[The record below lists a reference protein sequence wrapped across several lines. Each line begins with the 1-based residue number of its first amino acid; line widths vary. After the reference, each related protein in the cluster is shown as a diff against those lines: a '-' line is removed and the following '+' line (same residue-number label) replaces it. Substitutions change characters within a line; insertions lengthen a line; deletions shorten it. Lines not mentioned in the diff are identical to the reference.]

1 MSEATLPRPT
11 ILFSAGLRRD
21 GQALARVLAELGR
34 LYQFHDRDCI
44 CCYDV
49 SVTQCRALELLA
61 EHGPMTLND
70 LAAALY
76 LDKSTV
82 SRVVDALERKEY
94 ARRQAHPQDGRAV
107 RVQLSRR
114 GRALVERIQDDLALR
129 HASLLAE
136 FPPEVRSAAIRL
148 LAQLAGAAAKPV
160 ARIGG
165 KCCVVQPLTAGRR

>member
-1 MSEATLPRPT
+1 MTPTIAARPT
-11 ILFSAGLRRD
+11 TLFSASLRRD
-21 GQALARVLAELGR
+21 GRALAGVLAELGR

-61 EHGPMTLND
+61 ERGSMTLNE

-82 SRVVDALERKEY
+82 SRVVDTLERKEY
-94 ARRQAHPQDGRAV
+94 ARRQAHPEDGRAI
-107 RVQLSRR
+107 RVELSRR
-114 GRALVERIQDDLALR
+114 GRALVDRIQDDLALR

-136 FPPEVRSAAIRL
+136 FPPDVREGAIRL
-148 LAQLAGAAAKPV
+148 LTQLAQAAARPV
-160 ARIGG
+160 ERIGG
-165 KCCVVQPLTAGRR
+165 KCCVVNPSTVERR